1 MSKFTGVRP
10 NKIKEMKIATI
21 IDWILTEKCN
31 LNCYYCLQNADTRM
45 AKCTPV
51 DYRFAQK
58 VEFPMLFHLTGGEPF
73 LVPNLINLINE
84 LQAMGHYVSMN
95 TNLTHSTRD
104 FSKLVDKEHFLF
116 INSSYHYIYR
126 KELINPFIRNYMY
139 LREAGIFTYA
149 TIVMLPDLFDDLLSV
164 ADKLISNGVCVLP
177 KLMRGRENGKQYPQ
191 DYDNTQLE
199 RMSALLDKSKANLSS
214 EDKSHLDQACLYNV
228 SIDDWQMGSHSIGTR
243 CFDGLHYI
251 RITETGDVI
260 YCNGL
265 SMGNVYHENFQ
276 FQFCDTKRDCPYKT
290 GNYLCKK
297 NY

>member
-1 MSKFTGVRP
+1 
-10 NKIKEMKIATI
+10 MKIATI

-58 VEFPMLFHLTGGEPF
+58 AEFPMLFHLTGGEPF

-104 FSKLVDKEHFLF
+104 FSKLVGKEHFLF

-126 KELINPFIRNYMY
+126 KGLINPFIRNYMY

-149 TIVMLPDLFDDLLSV
+149 TIVMLSDLFDDLLSV

-177 KLMRGRENGKQYPQ
+177 KLMRGREMVNNIHKTMITRSSKGC
-191 DYDNTQLE
+191 QLYLTNPKPIFPL
-199 RMSALLDKSKANLSS
+199 RINPIWIRLA
-214 EDKSHLDQACLYNV
+214 
-228 SIDDWQMGSHSIGTR
+228 
-243 CFDGLHYI
+243 YI
-251 RITETGDVI
+251 
-260 YCNGL
+260 
-265 SMGNVYHENFQ
+265 M
-276 FQFCDTKRDCPYKT
+276 
-290 GNYLCKK
+290 
-297 NY
+297 

>member
-1 MSKFTGVRP
+1 
-10 NKIKEMKIATI
+10 
-21 IDWILTEKCN
+21 
-31 LNCYYCLQNADTRM
+31 
-45 AKCTPV
+45 
-51 DYRFAQK
+51 
-58 VEFPMLFHLTGGEPF
+58 
-73 LVPNLINLINE
+73 
-84 LQAMGHYVSMN
+84 
-95 TNLTHSTRD
+95 
-104 FSKLVDKEHFLF
+104 
-116 INSSYHYIYR
+116 
-126 KELINPFIRNYMY
+126 
-139 LREAGIFTYA
+139 
-149 TIVMLPDLFDDLLSV
+149 
-164 ADKLISNGVCVLP
+164 
-177 KLMRGRENGKQYPQ
+177 MRGRENGKQYPQ

-243 CFDGLHYI
+243 CFDGQHYI

-265 SMGNVYHENFQ
+265 SMGNVYYENFQ